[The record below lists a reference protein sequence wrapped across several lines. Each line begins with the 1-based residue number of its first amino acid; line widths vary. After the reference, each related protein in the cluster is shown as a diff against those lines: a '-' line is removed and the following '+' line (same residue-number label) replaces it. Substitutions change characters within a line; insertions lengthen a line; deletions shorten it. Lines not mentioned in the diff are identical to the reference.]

1 MKTILFAFFCFFSL
15 ILLSLA
21 LYHTVKYYSIKKR
34 CYMLMHEIEVACS
47 SRSGDNLSIYKC
59 EELFSLAEK
68 SGINL
73 HQKLRKDYFE
83 KALEAHKKYVENLK
97 LQRVPIVN
105 IASRTQDKSEVDRHA
120 NALENE
126 IRQLEVELSRFTGKF
141 QELSKKKAS

>member
-21 LYHTVKYYSIKKR
+21 LYHTIKYYSIKKR
-34 CYMLMHEIEVACS
+34 CYMLMHEIEVAYS
-47 SRSGDNLSIYKC
+47 SKSGDNLSIYKC

-68 SGINL
+68 SGIDL
-73 HQKLRKDYFE
+73 QKPRKQHFF
-83 KALEAHKKYVENLK
+83 KRASEAHNKCIENFK
-97 LQRVPIVN
+97 LQRVPIVA

-126 IRQLEVELSRFTGKF
+126 IRQLEVELSKF
-141 QELSKKKAS
+141 KCKFKELSAQKDS